1 MRERVIKERPGPDG
15 WRQMGDFVNNIVAPF
30 EVNLE
35 YDEEQDY
42 GTVPRHMANLRQ
54 FLAGEHAS

>member
-1 MRERVIKERPGPDG
+1 
-15 WRQMGDFVNNIVAPF
+15 MGDFVNNIVAPL